1 MAEYYLVS
9 QLPSLDSIGE
19 STPIPITEQRFLE
32 LCARFLDKKAQRKLE
47 ALTLV
52 PPLEPETG
60 GSPLIEAWNAGER
73 RLRLALGAARAARMS
88 KPFDLRQEILPAEV
102 LKVAAAAVELQSP
115 LEAERFLLQ
124 YRLSF
129 LETLRPMDAFSQDYL
144 FYYGLK
150 LKLILRIRQFDA
162 EVGEAAY
169 RKNRSDF
176 GHSCFAFS
184 SVAGFHTIW
193 TEFSAASH
201 CWHSSR
207 PGPSCADSMSP
218 VNCTASPR
226 CMPSVIS

>member
-169 RKNRSDF
+169 RKIYGSILN
-176 GHSCFAFS
+176 G
-184 SVAGFHTIW
+184 
-193 TEFSAASH
+193 
-201 CWHSSR
+201 
-207 PGPSCADSMSP
+207 DSLEA
-218 VNCTASPR
+218 VE
-226 CMPSVIS
+226 